1 MVQVVQVLKT
11 GQGGS
16 SGQDDPGGPGFQCG
30 PGDLSAQ
37 PLELTTTATMVG
49 GPKTR
54 QEDQKAGNL
63 KKGGQ
68 DRNLLNF

>member
-1 MVQVVQVLKT
+1 MLKT

-30 PGDLSAQ
+30 PGDPSAQ

-54 QEDQKAGNL
+54 
-63 KKGGQ
+63 
-68 DRNLLNF
+68 